1 VPTDSAATSSEK
13 VIIQIEPLVRH
24 LVEKLS
30 ELLIKSSTTETVAST
45 PGYITE
51 ASRLLFTLTRGDI
64 PEQKELLS
72 RLLFDTF
79 QSKIRVEVSTQV
91 TNKNMSH

>member
-1 VPTDSAATSSEK
+1 MPTDSAATSSEK

-30 ELLIKSSTTETVAST
+30 ERLIKSSTTENVTST

-51 ASRLLFTLTRGDI
+51 ASTLLFTLTHGDI

-79 QSKIRVEVSTQV
+79 QSKSRVEVSTQV
-91 TNKNMSH
+91 TNKNTSH

>member
-30 ELLIKSSTTETVAST
+30 ERLIKSSTTETVAST
-45 PGYITE
+45 PSYITE
-51 ASRLLFTLTRGDI
+51 VSTLLFTLTHGDI

-79 QSKIRVEVSTQV
+79 QSKSHVEVSTQV